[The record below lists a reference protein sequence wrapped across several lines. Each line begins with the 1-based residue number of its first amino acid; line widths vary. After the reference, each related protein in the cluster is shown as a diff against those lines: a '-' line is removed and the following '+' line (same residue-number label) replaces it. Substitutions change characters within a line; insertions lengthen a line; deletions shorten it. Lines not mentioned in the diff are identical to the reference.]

1 MEQVKEE
8 VNRRKYVRKT
18 IGEDDYERI
27 EKLNGEAIAS
37 MRQPDNKY
45 NTLILELNK
54 LIKERNILLMDKE
67 SGVPFTCSGIIGY
80 VDGKLMFFNER

>member
-8 VNRRKYVRKT
+8 VNRRKYVRKA

-37 MRQPDNKY
+37 MREPDNKY

-67 SGVPFTCSGIIGY
+67 FGVPFTCSGIIGY
-80 VDGKLMFFNER
+80 VDGKLMLFNER